1 MGGDAEIKPGRVAE
15 CVFRTRYD
23 GVARPISFSMDPCHG
38 LKAENAS
45 FLYQARDEI
54 FLFLGR
60 YDKVR

>member
-1 MGGDAEIKPGRVAE
+1 M
-15 CVFRTRYD
+15 
-23 GVARPISFSMDPCHG
+23 ARPISFSMDPCHG

-45 FLYQARDEI
+45 FLYQARDGI